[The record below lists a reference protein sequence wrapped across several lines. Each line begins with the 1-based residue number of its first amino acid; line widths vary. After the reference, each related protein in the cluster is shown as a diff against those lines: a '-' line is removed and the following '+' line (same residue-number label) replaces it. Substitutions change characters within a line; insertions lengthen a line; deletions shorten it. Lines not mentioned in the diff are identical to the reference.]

1 MLINKNKQIIDT
13 LTEVTKS
20 GELVWIENDPA
31 SDKRKHQRD
40 MYALGED
47 GTKYET
53 QVRFH
58 IVSSAFVLESTPSL
72 WLKNKDLPGGT
83 YYIYGG
89 SVDISSNLVSLR
101 DAIKERYCSDM
112 NPMIQDLEDQLE
124 QICKGISISTYRDN
138 KINKIID

>member
-1 MLINKNKQIIDT
+1 MLINKNKQIVDT
-13 LTEVTKS
+13 LTEVTKN
-20 GELVWIENDPA
+20 GDLVWIETDPT

-40 MYALGED
+40 MHAFGED

-72 WLKNKDLPGGT
+72 WIKNKDLPGGS

-89 SVDISSNLVSLR
+89 SDISDNLVSLR
-101 DAIKERYCSDM
+101 DTIKETYCSDM

>member
-1 MLINKNKQIIDT
+1 MLNNKNKQIIDT
-13 LTEVTKS
+13 LIEVTKS
-20 GELVWIENDPA
+20 GDLVWIETDST

-40 MYALGED
+40 MHAFGED

-58 IVSSAFVLESTPSL
+58 IVNSTFVLESSPSL
-72 WLKNKDLPGGT
+72 WIKNKDLPGGS

-89 SVDISSNLVSLR
+89 SNDLTSLR
-101 DAIKERYCSDM
+101 DVIKEKYCSDM

>member
-20 GELVWIENDPA
+20 GELVWIEADPN

-40 MYALGED
+40 MLALGED

-58 IVSSAFVLESTPSL
+58 IVSSVFVLESTPSL
-72 WLKNKDLPGGT
+72 WIKNKDLPGGS
-83 YYIYGG
+83 YYIYG
-89 SVDISSNLVSLR
+89 SNDINANLVSLR

>member
-20 GELVWIENDPA
+20 GELMWIEADPN

-40 MYALGED
+40 MLALGED

-58 IVSSAFVLESTPSL
+58 IVSSVFVLESTPSL
-72 WLKNKDLPGGT
+72 WIKNKDLPGGS
-83 YYIYGG
+83 YYIYG
-89 SVDISSNLVSLR
+89 SNDININLVSLR

>member
-20 GELVWIENDPA
+20 GELVWIEADPN

-40 MYALGED
+40 MLALGED

-58 IVSSAFVLESTPSL
+58 IVSSVFVLESTPSL
-72 WLKNKDLPGGT
+72 WIKNKDLPGGS
-83 YYIYGG
+83 YYIYG
-89 SVDISSNLVSLR
+89 SNDININLVSLR